1 MRQRLRLL
9 AYYAIFWIG
18 LQIVIRAVFLLYN
31 MRLTEKLSP
40 GDIIH
45 IFWSGLRMDI
55 SIAGYFMML
64 TSLLFVVTVFIQ
76 ERWLYIILHTVSI
89 TLIIVCSII
98 TIVDIEL
105 YRHWGFRLDTTPFF
119 YLTGAESEA
128 AGSVEISVAINLF
141 LILTTL
147 VTISLF
153 LYSTWLMPN
162 LKLLE
167 PTQKKKAFVFLLIA
181 GLMIIPIR
189 GSFTVAPMN
198 SGFVYFHK
206 TNAFAN
212 HAAINVVWNF
222 MYSLSKSSK
231 LKYDE
236 KFFDKKRSEVY
247 FQDFYSESDSTV
259 SLFKTKT
266 PNVILFILESFTADA
281 METLGGIKDLTPN
294 LNRISKEGILF
305 TNFYASGDRTDKG
318 VVSILSGYP
327 AQTANSISKFP
338 AKAEKLPYLT
348 RAMNNL
354 GYRSSFY
361 YGGDINFAN
370 FRSYLT
376 NCQFRDLVTY
386 DEFDN
391 DDNGEPSKWGFHDHI
406 VLNRAL
412 HEIDSSRAPFFKVIL
427 TLSSH
432 EPFDVPME
440 PIFKSDH
447 EDSLFLNSIHYTD
460 RCIGTFMDSAKKS
473 NWWDNTVILFV
484 ADHGHRQPGNK
495 ELKDKKRFRIP
506 FIISGGAIKSDT
518 VINTYA
524 SQTDIA
530 NTLLAQLDKP
540 KPEFRFSK
548 NIMSPDVKQFAFYF
562 FNNGYGYVDPNTYIV
577 FDHTAKRFFETSGA
591 AQESLERTKA
601 YQQIMFSD
609 FNAK

>member
-9 AYYAIFWIG
+9 AYYAAFWIG
-18 LQIVIRAVFLLYN
+18 FQLVIRGLFLLYN
-31 MRLTEKLSP
+31 RQLAEALTTGE
-40 GDIIH
+40 IARV
-45 IFWSGLRMDI
+45 FWSGLRMDL
-55 SIAGYFMML
+55 SIVGYFMML
-64 TSLLFVVTVFIQ
+64 TSLLFVVTVFVQ
-76 ERWLYIILHTVSI
+76 ERWLYIVLHTISI
-89 TLIIVCSII
+89 TLIILCSII

-119 YLTGAESEA
+119 YIAGAESEA
-128 AGSVEISVAINLF
+128 AGSVEISVVINLF
-141 LILTTL
+141 LILTAL
-147 VTISLF
+147 VAIALF
-153 LYSTWLMPN
+153 VYSTWLMPN

-167 PTQKKKAFVFLLIA
+167 PTQKKKALVFIVIA
-181 GLMIIPIR
+181 ALMFIPIR
-189 GSFTVAPMN
+189 GSFSVAPMN

-212 HAAINVVWNF
+212 HAAINVIWNF
-222 MYSLSKSSK
+222 VYSLSKSSK
-231 LKYDE
+231 TKYDE
-236 KFFDKKRSEVY
+236 RFFDKAKSEEY
-247 FQDFYSESDSTV
+247 FKEFYSESDSALR
-259 SLFKTKT
+259 LFTTQK

-281 METLGGIKDLTPN
+281 IEPLGGIKGLTPN
-294 LNRISKEGILF
+294 LNRIAKEGILF
-305 TNFYASGDRTDKG
+305 TNFYSSGDRTDKG
-318 VVSILSGYP
+318 VVSVLSGYP
-327 AQTANSISKFP
+327 AQPLNSISKFP
-338 AKAEKLPYLT
+338 SKTEKLPYLT
-348 RAMNNL
+348 RAMNDL

-391 DDNGEPSKWGFHDHI
+391 DENGEPSKWGYHDHI

-412 HEIDSSRAPFFKVIL
+412 HEIDSSRSPFFKVIL

-440 PIFKSDH
+440 PVFKGDN

-460 RCIGTFMDSAKKS
+460 RSIGTFMDSARKS

-506 FIISGGAIKSDT
+506 FIISGGAIKGDT
-518 VINTYA
+518 LIHTVA
-524 SQTDIA
+524 GQTDIA
-530 NTLLAQLDKP
+530 NTLLAQIDKP
-540 KPEFRFSK
+540 SKEFRFSK
-548 NIMSPDVKQFAFYF
+548 NIMAPDVKQFAFYF
-562 FNNGYGYVDPNTYIV
+562 FNNGYGYVDPDQYIV
-577 FDHTAKRFFETSGA
+577 FDHTARRFLETSGA
-591 AQESLERTKA
+591 SQKSLERTKA

>member
-9 AYYAIFWIG
+9 AYYAAFWIG
-18 LQIVIRAVFLLYN
+18 FQLVIRGLFLLYN
-31 MRLTEKLSP
+31 RQLAEALTTGE
-40 GDIIH
+40 IARV
-45 IFWSGLRMDI
+45 FWSGLRMDL
-55 SIAGYFMML
+55 SIVGYFMML
-64 TSLLFVVTVFIQ
+64 TSLLFVVTVFVQ
-76 ERWLYIILHTVSI
+76 ERWLYIVLHTISI
-89 TLIIVCSII
+89 TLIILCSII

-119 YLTGAESEA
+119 YIAGAESEA
-128 AGSVEISVAINLF
+128 AGSVEISVVINLF
-141 LILTTL
+141 LILTAL
-147 VTISLF
+147 VAIALF
-153 LYSTWLMPN
+153 VYSTWLMPN

-167 PTQKKKAFVFLLIA
+167 PTQKKKALVFIVIA
-181 GLMIIPIR
+181 ALMFIPIR
-189 GSFTVAPMN
+189 GSFSVAPMN

-212 HAAINVVWNF
+212 HAAINVIWNF
-222 MYSLSKSSK
+222 IYSLSKSSK
-231 LKYDE
+231 TKYDE
-236 KFFDKKRSEVY
+236 RFFDKAKSEEY
-247 FQDFYSESDSTV
+247 FKEYYSESDSALR
-259 SLFKTKT
+259 LFTTQK

-281 METLGGIKDLTPN
+281 IEPLGGIKGLTPN
-294 LNRISKEGILF
+294 LNRIAKEGILF
-305 TNFYASGDRTDKG
+305 TNFYSSGDRTDKG
-318 VVSILSGYP
+318 VVSVLSGYP
-327 AQTANSISKFP
+327 AQPLNSISKFP
-338 AKAEKLPYLT
+338 SKTEKLPYLT
-348 RAMNNL
+348 RAMNDL

-391 DDNGEPSKWGFHDHI
+391 DENGEPSKWGYHDHI

-412 HEIDSSRAPFFKVIL
+412 HEIDSSRSPFFKVIL

-440 PIFKSDH
+440 PVFKGDN

-460 RCIGTFMDSAKKS
+460 RSIGTFMDSARKS

-506 FIISGGAIKSDT
+506 FIISGGAIKGDT
-518 VINTYA
+518 LIHTVA
-524 SQTDIA
+524 GQTDIA
-530 NTLLAQLDKP
+530 NTLLAQIDKP
-540 KPEFRFSK
+540 SKEFRFSK
-548 NIMSPDVKQFAFYF
+548 NIMAPDVKQFAFYF
-562 FNNGYGYVDPNTYIV
+562 FNNGYGYVDPDQYIV
-577 FDHTAKRFFETSGA
+577 FDHTARRFLETSGA
-591 AQESLERTKA
+591 SQESLERTKA